1 MAGRRTTK
9 RGSTRSAPAP
19 ADEESKRERTTVL
32 LPSDVLKQLR
42 LRAVMENT
50 EMSLIMEAALREYLG
65 MK

>member
-9 RGSTRSAPAP
+9 RGSSRGAPAL

>member
-9 RGSTRSAPAP
+9 RGSSRSAPAP
-19 ADEESKRERTTVL
+19 SDEASKRERTTVL
-32 LPSDVLKQLR
+32 LPADVLKQLR

-65 MK
+65 KK